1 MKKSA
6 CCLLAGALLAGSGAV
21 GAARA
26 ETLEDVL
33 ATAYNSNPTLMARR
47 AQLRATDEGV
57 AQALSGWRPTVT
69 MNGSVGRMDSFN
81 SLNKYDNTPTLSYP
95 QDALLSP
102 RDYGATITQPL
113 YRGGQTTAA
122 TRQAEAGVLAARAQ
136 LNSTEEQVLLQAA
149 TAFLNVVRD
158 QATVKLS
165 INNEQVL
172 RRQLEA
178 TQERFRVGEI
188 TRTDVSQ
195 AEARLAQATAD
206 RIGAEG
212 DLQNSRAAFIDVVGR
227 PPKSP
232 QPPSEP
238 TALPGSFDEVK
249 AVALAHNPNV
259 VAADWTAKSAKDAID
274 VVEGKLLPT
283 VSASLGYNRSFD
295 SVLYNNDIHNTEAT
309 LNLSVPLYQGG
320 EIWSEVR
327 AQKHTYGQRLIEADQ
342 SRRDALQ
349 NANQA
354 WETLRAARARVKSY
368 VAQIAANQLALTGVE
383 EEAKVGART
392 VLDTLNAEQELF
404 TSRVNLVTAQHDEMV
419 AAFQL
424 DAALGRMTAEGLHL
438 PVDIYDPRK
447 HYDDVR
453 DQWIGGGIDKA
464 PGYEQ

>member
-6 CCLLAGALLAGSGAV
+6 CCLLAGALLAGTGT
-21 GAARA
+21 ARA

-47 AQLRATDEGV
+47 AQLRATDESV
-57 AQALSGWRPTVT
+57 PQALSGWRPTVT
-69 MNGSVGRMDSFN
+69 MSGDAGRADSFN
-81 SLNKYDNTPTLSYP
+81 NFNSAPTTGLP
-95 QDALLSP
+95 DTIWHTQ
-102 RDYGATITQPL
+102 RDYGATLTQPI
-113 YRGGQTTAA
+113 YSGGQTTA
-122 TRQAEAGVLAARAQ
+122 TTHQAEAGVMAARAQ
-136 LNSTEEQVLLQAA
+136 LDATEEQVLLQAA

-158 QATVKLS
+158 EATVKLN

-212 DLQNSRAAFIDVVGR
+212 NLQNSRAAFIDVVGR
-227 PPKSP
+227 APESP
-232 QPPSEP
+232 QAPAEP
-238 TALPGSFDEVK
+238 TSVPASFDQVK
-249 AVALAHNPNV
+249 AEALAHNPNV
-259 VAADWTAKSAKDAID
+259 IAADWTAKAAKDGVDA
-274 VVEGKLLPT
+274 VKGKLLPS
-283 VSASLGYNRSFD
+283 VSASLGYTRSLD
-295 SVLYNNDIHNTEAT
+295 SITYDNDIHAAQAM
-309 LNLSVPLYQGG
+309 LNLSVPLYEGG
-320 EIWSEVR
+320 ANWAQLR
-327 AQKHTYGQRLIEADQ
+327 AQKHTWGQRLIEADQ
-342 SRRDALQ
+342 SRRDAMQ

-354 WETLRAARARVKSY
+354 WETLTAARARAKSY
-368 VAQIAANQLALTGVE
+368 AAQISANELALAGVE

-424 DAALGRMTAEGLHL
+424 DTALGRMTAEGLHL

-447 HYDDVR
+447 HYDQVR

-464 PGYEQ
+464 PGYEE